1 MILERNLTRFEKK
14 KKQKKTKDFPISKK
28 EKNRMVLKIY
38 TVAKIFFAPSNDKKV
53 WKKKKYTI
61 QYAILILLLHY
72 SKYIYI
78 YIHINI
84 YKKLSYH

>member
-53 WKKKKYTI
+53 WKKTYIYTI
-61 QYAILILLLHY
+61 QCAILIILLHY
-72 SKYIYI
+72 SKINKKYI
-78 YIHINI
+78 
-84 YKKLSYH
+84 